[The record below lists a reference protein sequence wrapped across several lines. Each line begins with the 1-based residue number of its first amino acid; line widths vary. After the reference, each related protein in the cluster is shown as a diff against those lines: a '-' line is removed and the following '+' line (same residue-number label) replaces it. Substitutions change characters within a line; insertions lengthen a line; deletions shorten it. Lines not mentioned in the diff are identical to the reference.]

1 MDKPTPSKET
11 PETITPGSSQPRGS
25 RETLNVEPRTLNPG
39 SDDEI
44 NLLDYVLVILK
55 HKYLILGA
63 TAAAFAVT
71 CGLTLLKTNIYTATA
86 RILPPQEAKGG
97 LGAGLLGT
105 LGDLSALGGFSVGAS
120 PGDLY
125 VGMLQSRTVADA
137 IIDRFDLM
145 RVYGKEYRV
154 QMYDIFAKLAEIS
167 LGKKDGIITISV
179 DDEDPAR
186 AAAIANAYVEELK
199 KLNIQLNLSS
209 AGRERLFLEERLTV
223 AKAELARAEENLQR
237 FQEQNKAI
245 RIDAQASAII
255 DAISKLRGELA
266 SKEVDLGVLLSYQTE
281 QSAQVKAVREAIA
294 QLADQIRKLEQ
305 SPTDGRGSDDI
316 FLVTA
321 AVPELGVQYARHLRE
336 FKVQEAIY
344 EMLTKQFEAAKI
356 NEARNTSTIQVL
368 DDAAV
373 PDKKSKPRRSLIVL
387 VTTFVAFLLSV
398 LSTFVLEGLRSL
410 TGGDRDR
417 LDAIKAQLRLRRR
430 TP

>member
-1 MDKPTPSKET
+1 
-11 PETITPGSSQPRGS
+11 
-25 RETLNVEPRTLNPG
+25 
-39 SDDEI
+39 
-44 NLLDYVLVILK
+44 
-55 HKYLILGA
+55 
-63 TAAAFAVT
+63 
-71 CGLTLLKTNIYTATA
+71 TATA

-105 LGDLSALGGFSVGAS
+105 LGDLSALAGFSGGAS

-154 QMYDIFAKLAEIS
+154 QMYDTFAKLADIS

-179 DDEDPAR
+179 DDEDPER

-199 KLNIQLNLSS
+199 KLNIQLNLSN

-281 QSAQVKAVREAIA
+281 QSPQVKAVREAIA
-294 QLADQIRKLEQ
+294 QLSDQIRKLEQ
-305 SPTDGRGSDDI
+305 SPTDGKVSDDI

-336 FKVQEAIY
+336 FQVQEAIY

-387 VTTFVAFLLSV
+387 VTTFVVFLLSV

-410 TGGDRDR
+410 TGEDRDR